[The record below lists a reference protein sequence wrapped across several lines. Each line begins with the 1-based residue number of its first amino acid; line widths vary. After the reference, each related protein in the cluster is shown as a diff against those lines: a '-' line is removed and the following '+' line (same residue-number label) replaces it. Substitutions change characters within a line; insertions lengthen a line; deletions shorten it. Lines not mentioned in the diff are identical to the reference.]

1 MSFDLFR
8 YGDNISIRLKNAL
21 CSRRTN
27 IIILTFVNLALICY
41 RIEKK
46 KTYFINN
53 CAPAIVE
60 LRIISLFKVK
70 LITLIYSL

>member
-1 MSFDLFR
+1 MSFDLFW

-46 KTYFINN
+46 TYFINN